1 MLVKLPQCLPG
12 ERYDDW
18 TRANSGR
25 PNTATDAQTPPQQR
39 LLALSGVVF
48 VPFFVVAG
56 VGALVAVA
64 P

>member
-1 MLVKLPQCLPG
+1 M
-12 ERYDDW
+12 
-18 TRANSGR
+18 TTGR
-25 PNTATDAQTPPQQR
+25 EPSPHAPNTATDAQTPPQQR
-39 LLALSGVVF
+39 LLALSGVAS